1 MAILEIS
8 GKNLSSKDKRTY
20 TSNILDV
27 LDKYLIRK

>member
-20 TSNILDV
+20 NSNILDV

>member
-8 GKNLSSKDKRTY
+8 GKNLSSKDKRTC
-20 TSNILDV
+20 TSNILDI